1 VDEFVYAP
9 VLLWLARRN
18 IKGRPL
24 WSKDLGAWLKPS
36 RKEHPFMTGTKYIG
50 MDVHKENISIAV
62 RNDVGKLV
70 MECVIETKANVI
82 LDFIHGLRGEL
93 QVTFEEGTWATWCK
107 ALPLH
112 YLYYLNN

>member
-1 VDEFVYAP
+1 
-9 VLLWLARRN
+9 
-18 IKGRPL
+18 
-24 WSKDLGAWLKPS
+24 
-36 RKEHPFMTGTKYIG
+36 
-50 MDVHKENISIAV
+50 
-62 RNDVGKLV
+62 